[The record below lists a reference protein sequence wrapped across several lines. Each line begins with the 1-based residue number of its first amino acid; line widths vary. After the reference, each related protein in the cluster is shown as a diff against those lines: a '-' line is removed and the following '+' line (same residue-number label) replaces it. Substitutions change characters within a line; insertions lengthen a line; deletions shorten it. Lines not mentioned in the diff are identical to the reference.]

1 VIFPNGFLAGKLM
14 IHGKCKILIEINEL
28 VGVVLKIPIIVIIGS
43 KIYSV
48 APVALDTNIFK

>member
-1 VIFPNGFLAGKLM
+1 M

-43 KIYSV
+43 M
-48 APVALDTNIFK
+48 NICVIQVRHTEINR